1 MDEQNEENSEDDN
14 LNEKEN
20 EMEEVDDNKAPEDPQ
35 NVEPE
40 NEPAIDNLEDIDKS
54 ETSTLDQKD
63 TNENQVQPMD
73 AEYNIN
79 ESTDKVSS
87 ITLFISKS

>member
-79 ESTDKVSS
+79 ESADKVSS